1 MLEDQSTIKLQTD
14 LRNIESIDTLK
25 NTGLELLQ
33 NLSGEIWSDYN
44 IHDPGITT
52 LEVLCYVITE
62 LGYRTETPI
71 EDIFF
76 SDNKIKGSFFE
87 AHEILNSGATTLKDF
102 KKIILDIHQVRNVK
116 IIPSQGFKEYSSLYV
131 IWIELM
137 DPDASN
143 KQKKEVKD
151 LIKGM
156 LSSNKTLGLDFED
169 IYFLDHDKI
178 GIDLHID
185 LEKKLLKTRL

>member
-1 MLEDQSTIKLQTD
+1 MEDQSTIKLQTD

-25 NTGLELLQ
+25 NMGLELLQ

-62 LGYRTETPI
+62 LGYRAETPI

-87 AHEILNSGATTLKDF
+87 AHEILNLSL
-102 KKIILDIHQVRNVK
+102 IH
-116 IIPSQGFKEYSSLYV
+116 I
-131 IWIELM
+131 
-137 DPDASN
+137 
-143 KQKKEVKD
+143 
-151 LIKGM
+151 
-156 LSSNKTLGLDFED
+156 
-169 IYFLDHDKI
+169 
-178 GIDLHID
+178 
-185 LEKKLLKTRL
+185 